1 MHEIKITK
9 GEKFPMQKQ
18 KQKTI
23 DDFPEHAQTSKRIH
37 ALQIEKLKVT
47 EEKDQIITEL
57 LRPIPN
63 ARSAWDLASQGET
76 VFPQALDTKAA
87 LRQKLA
93 ELEAKERFLD
103 EAIVGGTSEL
113 ASIRDRISFG
123 FCVEERAEFIPD
135 IEIIL
140 TSLRTIDE
148 AVQRINDRR
157 GNLEQRGFR
166 TGSIPSCTFD
176 LNGKW
181 NDPFGGRVVA
191 YQRYIAENFPELAEA
206 TDQPRQRKAS

>member
-1 MHEIKITK
+1 
-9 GEKFPMQKQ
+9 MQKQ

-47 EEKDQIITEL
+47 EEKDQIITDL

-63 ARSAWDLASQGET
+63 ARPAWELVKQGET

-103 EAIVGGTSEL
+103 EAIAGGTEL
-113 ASIRDRISFG
+113 ASIRIESAPILRGRARRIYS
-123 FCVEERAEFIPD
+123 
-135 IEIIL
+135 
-140 TSLRTIDE
+140 
-148 AVQRINDRR
+148 
-157 GNLEQRGFR
+157 
-166 TGSIPSCTFD
+166 
-176 LNGKW
+176 
-181 NDPFGGRVVA
+181 
-191 YQRYIAENFPELAEA
+191 RY
-206 TDQPRQRKAS
+206 